1 MTSIHLDTNSDKYV
15 ISIDKKAL
23 DKTWL
28 IKLVE
33 KLRVEELAQQF
44 DFDEEIEELGEQIKS
59 DWWKKNKHLI
69 FNENKVFKI

>member
-44 DFDEEIEELGEQIKS
+44 DFDEEIEELSEQIKS
-59 DWWKKNKHLI
+59 DWWKKNKHRFI
-69 FNENKVFKI
+69 NE

>member
-1 MTSIHLDTNSDKYV
+1 MTSIHLDTNSNKYV

-33 KLRVEELAQQF
+33 KLRVEKLAQQF
-44 DFDEEIEELGEQIKS
+44 DFDEEIEELGE
-59 DWWKKNKHLI
+59 
-69 FNENKVFKI
+69 

>member
-44 DFDEEIEELGEQIKS
+44 DFNEEIEEIREQIKS
-59 DWWKKNKHLI
+59 DWWKKNKHRFI
-69 FNENKVFKI
+69 DE

>member
-44 DFDEEIEELGEQIKS
+44 DFNEEIEEIGEQIKS
-59 DWWKKNKHLI
+59 DWWKKNKHRFI
-69 FNENKVFKI
+69 DE